1 MVLVENGFYFS
12 QDHGLFYFPLN
23 KLNGHIE
30 GEVMKQFVSF
40 LVVTLAFTALQ
51 VVTVE
56 AQEGYPD
63 MESPMCDGEPCDPVM
78 ALEGDET
85 DIPPVDASDTMAPEG
100 DYRRLP
106 APEDM
111 GKFFE
116 YDQEY
121 RTNGI
126 LSQASYDDLSEDGY
140 TKKRVDWILTQ
151 IKAILQGRDGG

>member
-1 MVLVENGFYFS
+1 MKK
-12 QDHGLFYFPLN
+12 LFYF
-23 KLNGHIE
+23 
-30 GEVMKQFVSF
+30 V
-40 LVVTLAFTALQ
+40 VVTLAFTALQ

-56 AQEGYPD
+56 AQEEYSD
-63 MESPMCDGEPCDPVM
+63 MAMCDGEPCDPGM

-85 DIPPVDASDTMAPEG
+85 DMPPVDAAATMAPEG
-100 DYRRLP
+100 DHRRLP

-121 RTNGI
+121 RTNGV
-126 LSQASYDDLSEDGY
+126 LSQASYDELSEDGY
-140 TKKRVDWILTQ
+140 TKKRVDWVLTQ

>member
-1 MVLVENGFYFS
+1 
-12 QDHGLFYFPLN
+12 
-23 KLNGHIE
+23 
-30 GEVMKQFVSF
+30 MKQFVCF
-40 LVVTLAFTALQ
+40 LMVTLAFTALQ

-56 AQEGYPD
+56 AQEGYPE

-85 DIPPVDASDTMAPEG
+85 DMPPVDEATNTVPEG

-121 RTNGI
+121 RTNGV
-126 LSQASYDDLSEDGY
+126 LSQASYDELSEDGY

>member
-1 MVLVENGFYFS
+1 
-12 QDHGLFYFPLN
+12 
-23 KLNGHIE
+23 
-30 GEVMKQFVSF
+30 MKQFVCF
-40 LVVTLAFTALQ
+40 LMVGLAFTAIQ

-63 MESPMCDGEPCDPVM
+63 MEPPICDGEPCDPGM

-85 DIPPVDASDTMAPEG
+85 DMPPVDAAATMAPEG

-121 RTNGI
+121 QTNGL
-126 LSQASYDDLSEDGY
+126 LSQASYDELSEDGY
-140 TKKRVDWILTQ
+140 TKKRVDWILKQ
-151 IKAILQGRDGG
+151 IKELLLSRGG

>member
-1 MVLVENGFYFS
+1 
-12 QDHGLFYFPLN
+12 
-23 KLNGHIE
+23 
-30 GEVMKQFVSF
+30 MKQFVCF
-40 LVVTLAFTALQ
+40 LMVSLAFTALQ

-56 AQEGYPD
+56 GQEGYPD
-63 MESPMCDGEPCDPVM
+63 MEPPMCDGEPCDPGM

-85 DIPPVDASDTMAPEG
+85 DMPPVDAADTMVPEG

-121 RTNGI
+121 RTNGV
-126 LSQASYDDLSEDGY
+126 LSQASYDELSEDGY

-151 IKAILQGRDGG
+151 IKELLLSRGGG

>member
-1 MVLVENGFYFS
+1 
-12 QDHGLFYFPLN
+12 
-23 KLNGHIE
+23 
-30 GEVMKQFVSF
+30 MKQCVCF
-40 LVVTLAFTALQ
+40 LMVTLAFTALQ

-63 MESPMCDGEPCDPVM
+63 MESPMCGREPCDPGM

-85 DIPPVDASDTMAPEG
+85 DMPPVDAAANTVPEG

-121 RTNGI
+121 RTNGV
-126 LSQASYDDLSEDGY
+126 LSQASYDELSEAGY
-140 TKKRVDWILTQ
+140 TKKRVDWVLTQ

>member
-1 MVLVENGFYFS
+1 
-12 QDHGLFYFPLN
+12 
-23 KLNGHIE
+23 
-30 GEVMKQFVSF
+30 MKQFVCF
-40 LVVTLAFTALQ
+40 LMVGLAFTALQ
-51 VVTVE
+51 VAAVE

-63 MESPMCDGEPCDPVM
+63 MESPMCDGEPCDPGM

-85 DIPPVDASDTMAPEG
+85 DMPPVDAAATMAPEG

-126 LSQASYDDLSEDGY
+126 LSQASYDKLSEDGY
-140 TKKRVDWILTQ
+140 TKKRVDWVLTQ

>member
-1 MVLVENGFYFS
+1 
-12 QDHGLFYFPLN
+12 
-23 KLNGHIE
+23 
-30 GEVMKQFVSF
+30 MKQLGYF
-40 LVVTLAFTALQ
+40 LMVGLAFTALQ

-63 MESPMCDGEPCDPVM
+63 MEAPMCDGEPCDPAM

-85 DIPPVDASDTMAPEG
+85 DMPPVDAAATMAPEG

-121 RTNGI
+121 RANGV
-126 LSQASYDDLSEDGY
+126 LSQASYDELSEDGY
-140 TKKRVDWILTQ
+140 TKKRVDWVLTQ

>member
-1 MVLVENGFYFS
+1 M
-12 QDHGLFYFPLN
+12 N
-23 KLNGHIE
+23 K
-30 GEVMKQFVSF
+30 FVCF
-40 LVVTLAFTALQ
+40 VAVGLAFTAIQ

-63 MESPMCDGEPCDPVM
+63 MEPPMCDGEPCDPGM

-85 DIPPVDASDTMAPEG
+85 DMPPLDTTAIASEG
-100 DYRRLP
+100 DHRRLP

-121 RTNGI
+121 RTNGV
-126 LSQASYDDLSEDGY
+126 LSQVSYDELSEDGY

-151 IKAILQGRDGG
+151 IKELLQSRSGG

>member
-1 MVLVENGFYFS
+1 MVIKRGA
-12 QDHGLFYFPLN
+12 
-23 KLNGHIE
+23 
-30 GEVMKQFVSF
+30 MKQLVYF
-40 LVVTLAFTALQ
+40 LMVGLTFTALQ

-63 MESPMCDGEPCDPVM
+63 MESPMCDGEPCDPGM

-85 DIPPVDASDTMAPEG
+85 DMHPVDAVATMAPEG
-100 DYRRLP
+100 DHRRLP

-121 RTNGI
+121 QTNGV
-126 LSQASYDDLSEDGY
+126 LSQASYDELSEDGY
-140 TKKRVDWILTQ
+140 TKKRVDWVLTQ

>member
-1 MVLVENGFYFS
+1 
-12 QDHGLFYFPLN
+12 
-23 KLNGHIE
+23 
-30 GEVMKQFVSF
+30 MKQLVYF
-40 LVVTLAFTALQ
+40 LILGLVFTALQ
-51 VVTVE
+51 VAAVE

-63 MESPMCDGEPCDPVM
+63 MEPPICDGEPCDPGM
-78 ALEGDET
+78 AL
-85 DIPPVDASDTMAPEG
+85 EG

-121 RTNGI
+121 QTNGV
-126 LSQASYDDLSEDGY
+126 LSQASYDELSEDGY

-151 IKAILQGRDGG
+151 IKELLLSRGGG